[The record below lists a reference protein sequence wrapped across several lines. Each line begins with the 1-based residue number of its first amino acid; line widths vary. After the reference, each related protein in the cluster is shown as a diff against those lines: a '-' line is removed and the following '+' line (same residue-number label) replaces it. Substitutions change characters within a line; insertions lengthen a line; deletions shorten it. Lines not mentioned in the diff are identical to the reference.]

1 MCVPKEQ
8 DERTM
13 PTPPAPPTPALGTP
27 DAWEPRA
34 RPMGPHR
41 SRAGGG
47 RSTRWPRTLARA
59 TRKSPET

>member
-13 PTPPAPPTPALGTP
+13 PTPPALGTP

-41 SRAGGG
+41 SRAGGEVD
-47 RSTRWPRTLARA
+47 TLAEN
-59 TRKSPET
+59 PCPGHPQIP